1 VSDIEPACRASQNR
15 ALVYDP
21 KRDLVLLVLGSGGD
35 AGHTFVYAMRYRHGK
50 ARFVGAR

>member
-1 VSDIEPACRASQNR
+1 MSDIESARRASQNR

-50 ARFVGAR
+50 ARFVEAR